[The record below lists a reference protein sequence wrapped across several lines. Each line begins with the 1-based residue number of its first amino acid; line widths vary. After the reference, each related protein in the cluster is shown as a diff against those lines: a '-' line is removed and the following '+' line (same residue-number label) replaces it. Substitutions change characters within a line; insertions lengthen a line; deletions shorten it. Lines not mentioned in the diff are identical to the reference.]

1 MLTNILRSA
10 RAQVVR
16 QIKPKDKYWFATK
29 SLKPLSHK
37 FGFDRGTPIDRYWI
51 EKFLKENRKYIK
63 GVCLEISDNRYTR
76 AFGEKSVTKS
86 DILDINKKNKRA
98 NIHGDLRNLSKV
110 ISDNTYNTI
119 ILTHVLGQID
129 DFYAAISECKRILK
143 PRGSLLGTSS
153 CLSPTFDIK
162 NNYWRFTTSSFKYIF
177 SKYFKSIYVKSYG
190 NVLAGQYFWVGLAQE
205 EIPRKTLE
213 YHDPNF
219 PCIVAI
225 RATKTGRG
233 RKLA

>member
-1 MLTNILRSA
+1 MLTSILRSA

-51 EKFLKENRKYIK
+51 ESFLKQNRSYIHGK
-63 GVCLEISDNRYTR
+63 CLEVGDHRYTKE
-76 AFGEKSVTKS
+76 FGRNVAES
-86 DILDINKKNKRA
+86 DVLDVNKNNKKA
-98 NIHGDLRNLSKV
+98 NIYGDLRNLSKI
-110 ISDNTYNTI
+110 ISDNTYDTI

-143 PRGSLLGTSS
+143 PRGSLLVTSS

-162 NNYWRFTTSSFKYIF
+162 NNYWRFTVSSFKYIF

-205 EIPRKTLE
+205 EIPRKILE
-213 YHDPNF
+213 YNDPNF

-225 RATKTGRG
+225 RATTTRG
-233 RKLA
+233 VN